1 MWINIVKKRYN
12 FFLFVQIN
20 EFGVL
25 AWLLRLE
32 KSVFLNCIPI
42 ENEFHSLIYTGIF
55 SDSQNFRRVI
65 SISLNSELV
74 PDYLIVTLLPPAW
87 GCFSFLI
94 RSKYSDLLTSVL
106 RVFNFFVRLQHFHLI
121 LF

>member
-1 MWINIVKKRYN
+1 MLLFHEVSFSKLKCLIDIVAKFFFTNMWINIVKKRYN
-12 FFLFVQIN
+12 FFRFVQIN

-32 KSVFLNCIPI
+32 KSVFLNCIPT

-74 PDYLIVTLLPPAW
+74 PDYLIVTLLPP
-87 GCFSFLI
+87 GG
-94 RSKYSDLLTSVL
+94 
-106 RVFNFFVRLQHFHLI
+106 VFRF
-121 LF
+121 

>member
-1 MWINIVKKRYN
+1 MLLFHEVSFSKLKWFIDIVAK
-12 FFLFVQIN
+12 FFLQTCGSILFKRDITFSDLFKSTN
-20 EFGVL
+20 LEYLHGFYVL
-25 AWLLRLE
+25 K

-74 PDYLIVTLLPPAW
+74 PDYLIVTLLPP
-87 GCFSFLI
+87 GG
-94 RSKYSDLLTSVL
+94 
-106 RVFNFFVRLQHFHLI
+106 VFRF
-121 LF
+121 